1 MDPEKSISDQTG
13 NPNIEIAQL
22 KFALSLPEYYKDE
35 TMISELQNLIFAGDM
50 APYYEIVCRDLNW
63 IIDETV
69 LEEMKSRNVKAIEE
83 FDETIDKALTSA
95 SLIEVKG
102 ICPANRLR
110 LIPGV
115 FEDVGRG
122 SSPQHFSDNGDMN
135 FLQRQGKRRSW
146 HVHPNQVVTPKKFN
160 DVYLYDMPSSKC
172 SPFPVS
178 GLSPGMSPR
187 EQVNDCYDT
196 PPPAIPV
203 SNESFRNCPRCSP
216 APSCASPINRD
227 SGEAY
232 DIPRSLIGN
241 PNNQLT
247 PSSSASSLTADSLS
261 SSNRSS
267 LANMPDYD
275 VPKPYARGP
284 QIVLQTPQHY
294 DVPSQLT
301 KELPLELNSALE
313 NLERLQT
320 DTTSAISKLLGFVG
334 HQWRTKE
341 RLEPSLMEIKL
352 SVTRLRVSLHDLA
365 EFGEGTLGNAAR
377 ASDKNLAG
385 KLAPLVSALKRSDI
399 LVQEASE
406 KLAKH
411 NWSLEL
417 LSRPA
422 EEEKIRKP
430 DELEQLVA
438 CSRALTEDIRQIASF
453 IQGNGLLLFK
463 KEQQGNS
470 EWVEEYDYVS
480 LDSKE
485 NMAKNHAE
493 ILKDL
498 PQSLR
503 KGYDNCVKI
512 ADSIAFD
519 NDHKSPGL
527 DSDDKQLLTFYAA
540 QVVTHHTNLTNAID
554 AFIKTVEHNQPPK
567 IFLAH
572 GKFVVLSAHKL
583 VLIGDTVHKN
593 ISCREIKEG
602 AINCAN
608 ALSDALAS
616 SVNKTKQAAM
626 QFPSVTAVQEM
637 VDSIV
642 DISHAAKA
650 LKVCLVQAAVP
661 L

>member
-1 MDPEKSISDQTG
+1 MPQPTDASTQHCLARALYDNTADSPDELPFRKGDTLIVLEQNTA
-13 NPNIEIAQL
+13 NIEGWWL
-22 KFALSLPEYYKDE
+22 CSLRGR
-35 TMISELQNLIFAGDM
+35 Q
-50 APYYEIVCRDLNW
+50 
-63 IIDETV
+63 
-69 LEEMKSRNVKAIEE
+69 
-83 FDETIDKALTSA
+83 
-95 SLIEVKG
+95 G

-115 FEDVGRG
+115 FEDTGQSRV
-122 SSPQHFSDNGDMN
+122 SSPQFTEIPGDFN
-135 FLQRQGKRRSW
+135 YLQRQGKRRSW

-160 DVYLYDMPSSKC
+160 DVYLYDMPPSRC
-172 SPFPVS
+172 SPIPVS
-178 GLSPGMSPR
+178 GLSPGLSPR
-187 EQVNDCYDT
+187 EQTNDCYDV
-196 PPPAIPV
+196 PPRAIPV
-203 SNESFRNCPRCSP
+203 SNENFRNCPRCSP
-216 APSCASPINRD
+216 APSCASPIGRE

-232 DIPRSLIGN
+232 DIPRAILGH
-241 PNNQLT
+241 PNQLT

-275 VPKPYARGP
+275 VPRPHNRGP
-284 QIVLQTPQHY
+284 QLVLHAPQTY
-294 DVPSQLT
+294 DIPSQTT

-334 HQWRTKE
+334 PQWRTKE
-341 RLEPSLMEIKL
+341 KLEVNLMEIRL
-352 SVTRLRVSLHDLA
+352 SVTRLGTSLHDLA

-377 ASDKNLAG
+377 ASDKNIAI
-385 KLAPLVSALKRSDI
+385 KLAPLVSALRKSDS

-406 KLAKH
+406 KLNKH
-411 NWSLEL
+411 NWSLEV
-417 LSRPA
+417 LSRPN

-463 KEQQGNS
+463 KEQAQGTNNT
-470 EWVEEYDYVS
+470 EWAEEYDYVS

-485 NMAKNHAE
+485 SISKNHAE

-498 PQSLR
+498 PKDLK
-503 KGYDNCVKI
+503 KGYDNCLKH
-512 ADSIAFD
+512 ADDIAFD
-519 NDHKSPGL
+519 GDHKSAGL

-540 QVVTHHTNLTNAID
+540 QVVTHHTNLTHAID
-554 AFIKTVEHNQPPK
+554 AFLQTVEHNQPPK

-583 VLIGDTVHKN
+583 VLIGDTVHRN
-593 ISCREIKEG
+593 ISCKEIKDR
-602 AINCAN
+602 ALHCAN
-608 ALSDALAS
+608 ALSDALAA
-616 SVNKTKQAAM
+616 SVNKTKQAAL
-626 QFPSVTAVQEM
+626 QFPSVNAVQEM

-642 DISHAAKA
+642 DISHSAKD

>member
-1 MDPEKSISDQTG
+1 MGQ
-13 NPNIEIAQL
+13 
-22 KFALSLPEYYKDE
+22 
-35 TMISELQNLIFAGDM
+35 
-50 APYYEIVCRDLNW
+50 
-63 IIDETV
+63 
-69 LEEMKSRNVKAIEE
+69 
-83 FDETIDKALTSA
+83 
-95 SLIEVKG
+95 G

-122 SSPQHFSDNGDMN
+122 SSPHFSDNGD
-135 FLQRQGKRRSW
+135 FSYLQRQGKRRSW
-146 HVHPNQVVTPKKFN
+146 HVHPNQVITPKKFN
-160 DVYLYDMPSSKC
+160 DVYLYDMPPSRC
-172 SPFPVS
+172 SPIPVS

-187 EQVNDCYDT
+187 DQLNDCYDT
-196 PPPAIPV
+196 PPPAVPV
-203 SNESFRNCPRCSP
+203 GNESFRNCPRCSP
-216 APSCASPINRD
+216 APSCASPIGRD

-232 DIPRSLIGN
+232 DIPRSLLGN
-241 PNNQLT
+241 PNQLT

-275 VPKPYARGP
+275 VPKPHNRGP
-284 QIVLQTPQHY
+284 QIVLQPPLQHY

-334 HQWRTKE
+334 PQWRTKE
-341 RLEPSLMEIKL
+341 KLECNLMEIRL
-352 SVTRLRVSLHDLA
+352 SVTRLRSSLHDLA
-365 EFGEGTLGNAAR
+365 DFGEGTLGNAAR

-385 KLAPLVSALKRSDI
+385 KLAPLVSALKRSDS
-399 LVQEASE
+399 LVQEASDR
-406 KLAKH
+406 LAKN

-417 LSRPA
+417 LFRPN
-422 EEEKIRKP
+422 EEDKIRKP

-463 KEQQGNS
+463 REQQGNS
-470 EWVEEYDYVS
+470 EWGEEYDYVS

-485 NMAKNHAE
+485 SVAKNHAE

-503 KGYDNCVKI
+503 KGYDNCVKN
-512 ADSIAFD
+512 ADAIAFE
-519 NDHKSPGL
+519 NDHKSTGL
-527 DSDDKQLLTFYAA
+527 DPDDKQLLTFYAT
-540 QVVTHHTNLTNAID
+540 QIVTHHTNLTHAID
-554 AFIKTVEHNQPPK
+554 AFIQTVEHNQPPK

-593 ISCREIKEG
+593 ISCREIKD
-602 AINCAN
+602 AALNYAN
-608 ALSDALAS
+608 ALSDALAGT
-616 SVNKTKQAAM
+616 VNKTKQAAM

-642 DISHAAKA
+642 DISHAAKS